1 MFQEINYIRFD
12 SNIKRTLNDDNDD
25 SNGSFANCTSLIEVF
40 VPSSLNKIG
49 NRSFYGCSSLKK
61 VNFELPSS
69 VTSIGKCAFES
80 CSSLTQIS
88 IPSSVTSIG
97 EGVFAGCK
105 KLDKFN
111 IISCQEKR
119 IEYHE
124 DQFLIYKSEPNNENY
139 DILVWTKS
147 TLSVVNIPSFIKIIK
162 CFAFDNCSSLTQVS
176 IPSSVTSIG
185 KCAFNYCSSLTQIEI
200 PSKINVG
207 RLDINSNTRTIRI

>member
-1 MFQEINYIRFD
+1 MD
-12 SNIKRTLNDDNDD
+12 SHHW
-25 SNGSFANCTSLIEVF
+25 
-40 VPSSLNKIG
+40 
-49 NRSFYGCSSLKK
+49 KK
-61 VNFELPSS
+61 VNFELFSS

-80 CSSLTQIS
+80 CSSLTQISIPSSVTSIGDYAFDVCLSLIQIS

-207 RLDINSNTRTIRI
+207 SLDINSNTRTIRIWKNF